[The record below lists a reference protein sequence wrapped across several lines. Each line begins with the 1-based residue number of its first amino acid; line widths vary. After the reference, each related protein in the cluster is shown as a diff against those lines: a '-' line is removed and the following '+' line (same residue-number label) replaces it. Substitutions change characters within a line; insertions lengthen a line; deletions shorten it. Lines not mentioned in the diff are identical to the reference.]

1 MTHGSILAFF
11 GDASAAQAAY
21 GNLQRNGYTQIALIT
36 RPAGERE
43 TDKNK
48 VSQPKVVRPRA
59 PRVVGAGA
67 GAATGASL
75 ATALGH
81 LVEAPRV
88 IAPAFPIAGAIV
100 GGGIGYVLSGNG
112 PARLPD
118 ATLKRYRNSVM
129 GGETLVIVRAQSNQL
144 KDALEILREGEGG
157 PAVFLERNAPDPFDI
172 TKAPLRRDVLSAE
185 QLRDLASELGARH
198 AKTQKGD
205 GAFLLGRL
213 RENRKIIARVAAGL
227 TEAARLDQAVSLSAE
242 WLLDN
247 NYVVQGQIKD
257 VERNLTP
264 KFLRELPAAA
274 TGKYTQVPRIYLLAS
289 ELVAATDGRFD
300 REILMSFVHH
310 YQVGGS
316 NLSTGEL
323 WALPLMLRLAI
334 IENLRRLTAQAD
346 RRQRERERSDF
357 WANRLLAAAFREPD
371 QILPLLA
378 ELSNEQK
385 KIAPHFAD
393 RLVSHLFDEE
403 AALGPVRSWL
413 ERKMSAPL
421 AELTSRE
428 QRRQATDAVS
438 IGNAITTMR
447 FLANLDWRECFE
459 QLSLVDAILAQDPAG
474 VYRSMDFAT
483 RDRYRN
489 KIEKLARHSELGEI
503 TISQRVV
510 QKAALAARDRVQRA
524 APAHGER
531 EHETLIYQPVSHVG
545 YYLIDDGRVPFELS
559 INFRNTIAG
568 KWRRWL
574 RYRPATWYF
583 SGIVGG
589 TALAMWGIERFAK
602 AVGGALSWP
611 LRILA
616 FLPSSEVA
624 TQVVNYGVTRLMQPR
639 ALPKMEFKDGV
650 PPRWKTVIAIPMLL
664 GSVEDGVENAHQLEI
679 HYLSN
684 PDPNLRYALLAD
696 YTDATSRQTA
706 DDDERLEA
714 AREAIADLNARHGNQ
729 FFLFIRERRWS
740 ETEERWM
747 GWERKRGKL
756 EEFNRYLLGAHNP
769 PPEQMHV
776 AQGDSSE
783 LDGIKFVITLDAD
796 TQLPYGAAR
805 RMIEAIAHPLNRPR
819 VGEDGLVERGYTLIQ
834 PRVDTMLPSAMATR
848 YSRLFSTASGLDP
861 YTNVVSDVYQD
872 AFGEG
877 SYHGKGIYDLEAF
890 ERVLGGRFPD
900 ATLLSHDLIEG
911 AHVRVGLASDIV
923 LLDDFPPQYQASIK
937 RDHRWTRGDWQI
949 ADWAFGS
956 VPTPRGREKNPIS
969 GFNRWK
975 IADNLRR
982 SLLAPAS
989 IALLVGGWLAGGPAA
1004 VAASAGVA
1012 GLILWPTAINVFT
1025 RLTTRPDKILRGRH
1039 EIGRGLVRAAIETSL
1054 LLHRAGL
1061 SLDAIG
1067 RSLFRKGVSHKL
1079 MLEWQTAASTYKGG
1093 NAGEVAFLLRMA
1105 SGSALSGG
1113 LALAVMQRGATAI
1126 LAASPYLLAWAVA
1139 PLVVWWLAGGREAR
1153 QEEAISRDDE
1163 KYVRGIARQTWR
1175 YFDDFVGPE
1184 TNWLPPDN
1192 YQEALNVEIA
1202 QRTSPT
1208 NMGLWLLAC
1217 VAANDFGWLTIDEV
1231 AERSRA
1237 TLATFDEMEK
1247 FEGHFLN
1254 WYGSLD
1260 AQPLRPRYVS
1270 TVDSGNLLGSLWTMA
1285 RSMKDLARSPMF
1297 DGKSLR
1303 GLLDVLDLLERELG
1317 GERTAFEMELS
1328 EIRRLASAPC
1338 GSPHEVLATLRRLE
1352 APVGQLSASL
1362 SMRNVPA
1369 KTLKR
1374 LRANA
1379 VNEETDPRFTVAPIS
1394 YWAAQLQTQLE
1405 MWTQTI
1411 LRYGKWMEMLAEPAD
1426 EFLLSLG
1433 SDVPDLRREIF
1444 ALSPS
1449 LTELSRGQAGRL
1461 NELLERRH
1469 RAETPI
1475 PVREWAQKVDDE
1487 WGRARWLAGE
1497 MMGKC
1502 DDIIDRSR
1510 GIADQMK
1517 MGFLFDPQRK
1527 LFSIGYSVDERRLD
1541 SSFYDLLASECR
1553 LASFCAVARGDV
1565 PAEHWLAL
1573 GRRFGQTPVGP
1584 ALMSWS
1590 GTMFEYLMPML
1601 FQKPFENSLL
1611 ANAERVAVAAQIAY
1625 GARRRVPWGISEAA
1639 FAAIDASG
1647 TYQYKAFGV
1656 PGLGLKRGLDEDLV
1670 IAPYATLMAL
1680 MVNREASLS
1689 NLREL
1694 EKIGARGDY
1703 GFYESIDFTRQRLD
1717 DDGVVNSLA
1726 TATAT
1731 EVVRRGGKDNRGS
1744 IVRCFM
1750 VHHQGMAL
1758 LAMQNLLCDGAV
1770 QRRFHSDVFVEA
1782 AEPLLFEKIPEAPPV
1797 LENPSANNVRPTHV
1811 ENLGGDAVERPT
1823 APDTPAVRAHLLGSE
1838 RYNVM
1843 LTAAGAG
1850 FSRWGEFEITRWRAD
1865 PTRDN
1870 WGQFL
1875 YLRDMDSNLAW
1886 SATHQ
1891 PLKRQARNMG
1901 VSFKPEKVEFDRRDS
1916 EIESRLEI
1924 CVSPE
1929 DNVEVRRLTLVN
1941 HSNRERRIEATSFA
1955 ELALAPHNTDRAHP
1969 AFNKLFIQTGVI
1981 EERAALLA
1989 WRRLRQPKDTPVWA
2003 VHLTSSSK
2011 ELGAAQWETDRLQF
2025 LGRTRSARNPVALE
2039 GALSGTTG
2047 AVLDPCFSIRREA
2060 TLKPGERVQ
2069 IAWVTGAADSQEN
2082 ANRLIERYGDFAA
2095 CNRAFELAWTHSQ
2108 LELHHLQIKADEA
2121 QAFQQLGGYLLYP
2134 NGALR
2139 APASRIR
2146 ANDKGQSGLWSY
2158 GISGDLP
2165 ILLVAIDNARDL
2177 IVARQALRAHT
2188 FWRVRGFKVDLVIV
2202 NEQAGGYAQDL
2213 TETLRKLVESSTP
2226 YTGTEKPGGVFLRSA
2241 DTIPPEDMT
2250 LLLSV
2255 ARVVLVAARGGIS
2268 QQLGLVNDDMDAPPR
2283 FVPTAK
2289 TQNEADLPLPFMELP
2304 YFNGL
2309 GGFTQGG
2316 EEYAIYLGPND
2327 VTPAPW
2333 INVFAHEDFGAIISE
2348 SGQGFSW
2355 FGNSQANRITPW
2367 SNDAVSDTAEEAVYI
2382 RDEETGEFW
2391 TTTALPIREKEAYRA
2406 RHGQGYSV
2414 FEHNSH
2420 GIEQTLTTFVPMDDA
2435 KRPVRLQTLKLT
2447 NRSGRARKLTATS
2460 YSQFI
2465 LGTVA
2470 EETRPFV
2477 VTSWDTQSDALLA
2490 RNSYNSPFPHR
2501 VAFASAVPKPTSFTA
2516 DRMMFLGRN
2525 GTPTNP
2531 FSLRRKTLQDKVG
2544 AGLDSCAALQV
2555 PVELAPNE
2563 SIEVTFML
2571 GEADNIEQVRSIVS
2585 SFRAKGSADKALVAT
2600 RNWWDEMESTLQVEV
2615 PDKSVNFLVNRWL
2628 PYQILSCRI
2637 WARSAFYQSGGAWG
2651 YRDQMQDSLALT
2663 TLYPK
2668 AARDQILR
2676 CAQHQF
2682 EEGDVQHWWHPP
2694 GDAGVR
2700 TLITDDLL
2708 FLPYGTAQ
2716 YVKVTGDSSILDE
2729 EVPFLHGPVLEE
2741 GEHEKYFEPQISD
2754 EKASVFEHCRRAIE
2768 KGCTSGPNGL
2778 PLIGGGDW
2786 NDGLNRVGIEGK
2798 GESVWLA
2805 WFCVDVLNSF
2815 AEICDARGEKKLA
2828 RDYRKRAK
2836 TYVANIEKN
2845 AWDGAYYRR
2854 GYFDDGTPLGSHLSD
2869 EAKIDSLPQ
2878 SWSVI
2883 AGGGDA
2889 QRSRMA
2895 MDAVEEHL
2903 IDKEKAIVKLFT
2915 PAFDKTEKD
2924 PGYIK
2929 GYLPGVRENGGQY
2942 THAALWVA
2950 YAYALS
2956 GRGEKA
2962 VETLGLLNPVQHAR
2976 TPTEVQ
2982 TYKVEPYVV
2991 TADVY
2996 DLEGQ
3001 VGRGG
3006 WSWYTGSCG
3015 WMYRV
3020 WVEGVLGFDKRGDE
3034 LHLNPAIPRD
3044 WNGFKLTYKHGSGVY
3059 QIQVVNPDGVEN
3071 GVAKVEVDGKVVAR
3085 KIIPL
3090 KDDGKTHNVLV
3101 TMGNTAPPKDE
3112 SEVAPEMPSVPP
3124 ATMIET
3130 VEAPEPVGGEEI
3142 TMTAGTEMEALERL
3156 QSAANEGAKFDE
3168 SDVEEAPIV
3177 AAQPELPQT
3186 EVEVSSETPDQVT
3199 NFEPLRPLLNAEP
3212 KVETLEELTLETDEA
3227 ADARPM
3233 EEIATAGEEPTTVTK
3248 SAAMQQ
3254 PAQKPKAKRK
3264 PAKRKAKPKS
3274 APKPDAP
3281 DAS

>member
-21 GNLQRNGYTQIALIT
+21 GNLQRQGYTQIALIT

-43 TDKNK
+43 TDKNN
-48 VSQPKVVRPRA
+48 VSQPRVVRPKA
-59 PRVVGAGA
+59 PRILGAGI
-67 GAATGASL
+67 GASTGAGI
-75 ATALGH
+75 ATAVGR

-88 IAPAFPIAGAIV
+88 IQPAFPIAGALV
-100 GGGIGYVLSGNG
+100 GGGIGYVLSGQG

-129 GGETLVIVRAQSNQL
+129 GGETLVIVRAPSNQL
-144 KDALEILREGEGG
+144 KDALAILREGEGG
-157 PAVFLERNAPDPFDI
+157 PAVFLERNAPDPFDL
-172 TKAPLRRDVLSAE
+172 TKAPLRRDVLNAD
-185 QLRDLASELGARH
+185 QLRELATELGARH
-198 AKTQKGD
+198 AKTQPCD
-205 GAFLLGRL
+205 GKFLLTRL
-213 RENRKIIARVAAGL
+213 RENRAIIARVAAGL

-264 KFLRELPAAA
+264 KFLRELPATA
-274 TGKYTQVPRIYLLAS
+274 TGKYTEVPRIYLLAS
-289 ELVAATDGRFD
+289 ELVAATDGRFE
-300 REILMSFVHH
+300 RESLIAFIH
-310 YQVGGS
+310 YYQAGGS
-316 NLSTGEL
+316 NLTTGEL

-346 RRQRERERSDF
+346 KRQRERERSDF

-378 ELSNEQK
+378 ELSKEQK

-421 AELTSRE
+421 GELTSRE
-428 QRRQATDAVS
+428 QRRQAVDAVS

-483 RDRYRN
+483 RNRYRA

-510 QKAALAARDRVQRA
+510 QTAALAARDRVQRA
-524 APAHGER
+524 APSHGER
-531 EHETLIYQPVSHVG
+531 EHETLIYQPVSHIG

-559 INFRNTIAG
+559 INFRNTLAG

-574 RYRPATWYF
+574 RYRPASWYF
-583 SGIVGG
+583 GGVAVGTG
-589 TALAMWGIERFAK
+589 LAMWGIEKFAK
-602 AVGGALSWP
+602 SVGGALPWP
-611 LRILA
+611 LRILT

-624 TQVVNYGVTRLMQPR
+624 TQVVNYAVTRLMAPR
-639 ALPKMEFKDGV
+639 ALPKMEFKEGI
-650 PPRWKTVIAIPMLL
+650 PNRWKTIIAIPMLL
-664 GSVEDGVENAHQLEI
+664 GSTDDGVENARQLEI
-679 HYLSN
+679 HFLSN

-696 YTDATSRQTA
+696 YTDAQSRTTA
-706 DDDERLEA
+706 DDAERLES
-714 AREAIADLNARHGNQ
+714 ARAAIAALNAQYGAQ
-729 FFLFIRERRWS
+729 FYLFIRERRWS
-740 ETEERWM
+740 DTEERWM

-756 EEFNRYLLGAHNP
+756 EEFNRYLLGARNP
-769 PPEQMHV
+769 APEQMHV
-776 AQGDSSE
+776 AEGDSAG

-805 RMIEAIAHPLNRPR
+805 RMIEAIAHPLNRPHI
-819 VGEDGLVERGYTLIQ
+819 GENGLVERGYTLIQ

-848 YSRLFSTASGLDP
+848 YSRLFSTAAGLDP

-877 SYHGKGIYDLEAF
+877 SYHGKGIYDLEVF

-949 ADWAFGS
+949 TDWVFNS
-956 VPTPRGREKNPIS
+956 VPTARGRERNPIS

-975 IADNLRR
+975 VADNLRR
-982 SLLAPAS
+982 SILAPAS
-989 IALLVGGWLAGGPAA
+989 IALLIGGWLAGGPAA
-1004 VAASAGVA
+1004 VAASVGVG
-1012 GLILWPTAINVFT
+1012 GLVLWPTAINVFT

-1039 EIGRGLVRAAIETSL
+1039 EIGRGLIRAGIETSL

-1079 MLEWQTAASTYKGG
+1079 MLEWQTAASIYRGG
-1093 NAGEVAFLLRMA
+1093 SAGEVAFLLRMA

-1113 LALAVMQRGATAI
+1113 IALAVMQRGATAI
-1126 LAASPYLLAWAVA
+1126 LAASPYLLAWALA
-1139 PLVVWWLAGGREAR
+1139 PLAVWWLAGGRESK
-1153 QEEAISRDDE
+1153 QEEQIGRDDE
-1163 KYVRGIARQTWR
+1163 KYVRGVARQTWR
-1175 YFDDFVGPE
+1175 YFDDFVGPQ

-1217 VAANDFGWLTIDEV
+1217 VAAHDFGWIPLDEV
-1231 AERSRA
+1231 AGRA
-1237 TLATFDEMEK
+1237 RQTLQTFDEMEK
-1247 FEGHFLN
+1247 FEGHFYN

-1260 AQPLRPRYVS
+1260 AKPLHPRYIS

-1285 RSMKDLARSPMF
+1285 RSMKELYRAPMF

-1303 GLLDVLDLLERELG
+1303 GLLDVLGLLESALG
-1317 GERTAFEMELS
+1317 DDTAAFEAELS
-1328 EIRRLASAPC
+1328 EIRQLAGAPH
-1338 GSPHEVLATLRRLE
+1338 GSQHEIFETLRRLE
-1352 APVGQLSASL
+1352 APVASL
-1362 SMRNVPA
+1362 SRSLSLTQLPKKASQRSKSNLDSGA
-1369 KTLKR
+1369 
-1374 LRANA
+1374 
-1379 VNEETDPRFTVAPIS
+1379 TDPRYTIAPVS
-1394 YWAAQLQTQLE
+1394 YWAAQLETQLE
-1405 MWTQTI
+1405 QWTQAVS
-1411 LRYGKWMEMLAEPAD
+1411 RYGKWLEMLASPAD

-1433 SDVPDLRREIF
+1433 SDAPDLRREVYG
-1444 ALSPS
+1444 LSLS
-1449 LTELSRGQAGRL
+1449 LTQIARGEGGRL
-1461 NELLERRH
+1461 VELLDRRH
-1469 RAETPI
+1469 RAETPA
-1475 PVREWAQKVDDE
+1475 PVREWAQKIADE
-1487 WGRARWLAGE
+1487 WDRARWLAGE
-1497 MMGKC
+1497 MLAQC
-1502 DDIIDRSR
+1502 DGVVDRSR
-1510 GIADQMK
+1510 GIADAMK
-1517 MGFLFDPQRK
+1517 MGFLFDSQRK
-1527 LFSIGYSVDERRLD
+1527 LFSIGFSVEDRRLD
-1541 SSFYDLLASECR
+1541 GSFYDLLASECR

-1639 FAAIDASG
+1639 YSAIDAGG

-1670 IAPYATLMAL
+1670 IAPYATMMAL
-1680 MVNREASLS
+1680 MVDREAALK
-1689 NLREL
+1689 NLRAL
-1694 EKIGARGDY
+1694 EKMGARGDY
-1703 GFYESIDFTRQRLD
+1703 GFYESIDFTRERLD
-1717 DDGVVNSLA
+1717 EDSIIAADAGELA
-1726 TATAT
+1726 R
-1731 EVVRRGGKDNRGS
+1731 VGGRAASKENRGA

-1758 LAMQNLLCDGAV
+1758 LAMQNVLCDSAV
-1770 QRRFHSDVFVEA
+1770 QRRFHSDVYVEA

-1843 LTAAGAG
+1843 LSAAGAG

-1875 YLRDMDSNLAW
+1875 YLRDLDSNLTW

-1891 PLKRQARNMG
+1891 PLKRLARNMG

-1916 EIESRLEI
+1916 DIESRLEI

-1929 DNVEVRRLTLVN
+1929 DNVEIRRLTLVN
-1941 HSNRERRIEATSFA
+1941 HSSRARRVEATSFA
-1955 ELALAPHNTDRAHP
+1955 ELSLAPHNTDRAHP

-2003 VHLTSSSK
+2003 VHLTATSK
-2011 ELGAAQWETDRLQF
+2011 PMGAAQWETDRLQF
-2025 LGRTRSARNPVALE
+2025 LGRARSARNPVALD
-2039 GALSGTTG
+2039 GQLSGTTG
-2047 AVLDPCFSIRREA
+2047 AVLDPCFALRREV
-2060 TLKPGERVQ
+2060 TLEPGERVQ
-2069 IAWVTGAADSQEN
+2069 ICWVTGATDSQEN
-2082 ANRLIERYGDFAA
+2082 ANRLIERYGDFGA
-2095 CNRAFELAWTHSQ
+2095 CERAFDLAWTHSQ

-2121 QAFQQLGGYLLYP
+2121 QSFQQLGGYLLYP
-2134 NGALR
+2134 NAALR
-2139 APASRIR
+2139 APGSRIR
-2146 ANDKGQSGLWSY
+2146 ANNKQQSGLWSY

-2177 IVARQALRAHT
+2177 IVVRQALKAHT
-2188 FWRVRGFKVDLVIV
+2188 FWRVRGMKVDLVIV

-2213 TETLRKLVESSTP
+2213 TETLRKLIEGATP
-2226 YTGTEKPGGVFLRSA
+2226 YTGTEKPGGVFLRSV
-2241 DTIPPEDMT
+2241 DTIPAEDMT

-2283 FVPTAK
+2283 FVATEKARGE
-2289 TQNEADLPLPFMELP
+2289 NDLPLPFMELP

-2309 GGFTQGG
+2309 GGFTQDG

-2333 INVFAHEDFGAIISE
+2333 INVFAHEDFGSIVSE
-2348 SGQGFSW
+2348 SGQGFAW
-2355 FGNSQANRITPW
+2355 FGNSQANRVTPW
-2367 SNDAVSDTAEEAVYI
+2367 NNDAVSDTADEAVYI

-2391 TTTALPIREKEAYRA
+2391 TTTALPIRESEAYRA
-2406 RHGQGYSV
+2406 RHGQGYTV

-2420 GIEQTLTTFVPMDDA
+2420 GIEQTLTIFVPMDDA
-2435 KRPVRLQTLKLT
+2435 KRPVRLQTLRLT

-2460 YSQFI
+2460 YDQFI

-2470 EETRPFV
+2470 EETRPHV
-2477 VTSWDTQSDALLA
+2477 VTAWDTQSESLLA
-2490 RNSYNSPFPHR
+2490 TNSYNSPFPTR
-2501 VAFASAVPKPTSFTA
+2501 VAFASATPKPTSFTA

-2525 GTPTNP
+2525 GSPINP
-2531 FSLRRKTLQDKVG
+2531 FALRRKTLQEHVG

-2555 PVELAPNE
+2555 PIELAPGE
-2563 SIEVTFML
+2563 SAEVTFML
-2571 GEADNIEQVRSIVS
+2571 GEADNIEQVRAIVS
-2585 SFRAKGSADKALVAT
+2585 SFRAKGSADKALVST

-2628 PYQILSCRI
+2628 PYQILGCRI

-2708 FLPYGTAQ
+2708 FLAYGTAQ
-2716 YVKVTGDSSILDE
+2716 YVKVTGDTAILDE
-2729 EVPFLHGPVLEE
+2729 AVPFLKADILAE

-2815 AEICDARGEKKLA
+2815 ALICDARGEDKLA
-2828 RDYRKRAK
+2828 TDYRKKSK

-2883 AGGGDA
+2883 AGGGDKA
-2889 QRSRMA
+2889 RSRMA

-2956 GRGEKA
+2956 GRGDKA
-2962 VETLGLLNPVQHAR
+2962 VETLELLNPVQHAR
-2976 TPTEVQ
+2976 TPEDVQ

-3020 WVEGVLGFDKRGDE
+3020 WVEGVLGFDKRGDK
-3034 LHLNPAIPRD
+3034 LHLNPAIPAD
-3044 WNGFKLTYKHGSGVY
+3044 WKGFKMVYKHGSGLY
-3059 QIQVVNPDGVEN
+3059 NIQVVNPNGAQN
-3071 GVAKVEVDGKVVAR
+3071 GVARVEVDGKTMADKVISLA
-3085 KIIPL
+3085 
-3090 KDDGKTHNVLV
+3090 DDGKTHTVLV
-3101 TMGNTAPPKDE
+3101 TMGATASDAATSPEP
-3112 SEVAPEMPSVPP
+3112 SEIASDVPP
-3124 ATMIET
+3124 ATDIET
-3130 VEAPEPVGGEEI
+3130 VEAPEPIGGETI
-3142 TMTAGTEMEALERL
+3142 SMTAGTELEALEKL
-3156 QSAANEGAKFDE
+3156 QREAERGANFEA

-3177 AAQPELPQT
+3177 AASPQLPTTEIETSTEAPE
-3186 EVEVSSETPDQVT
+3186 QVT
-3199 NFEPLRPLLNAEP
+3199 NFEPLHPTIPETEP
-3212 KVETLEELTLETDEA
+3212 KIETLEDLKLETDEE

-3233 EEIATAGEEPTTVTK
+3233 EGIATAGEEPTTVTK
-3248 SAAMQQ
+3248 SAAMRQ

-3264 PAKRKAKPKS
+3264 PAKRKPKAKP
-3274 APKPDAP
+3274 APKPEEN
-3281 DAS
+3281 